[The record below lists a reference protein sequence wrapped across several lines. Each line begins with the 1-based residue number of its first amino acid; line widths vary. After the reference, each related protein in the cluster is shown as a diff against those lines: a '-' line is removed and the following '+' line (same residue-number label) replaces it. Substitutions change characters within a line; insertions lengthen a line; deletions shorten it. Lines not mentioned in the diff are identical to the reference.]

1 MTLVLHTNLASIQ
14 SQTALKGNQRGTDA
28 AMARLSTGVRVNT
41 AKDDAAGA
49 AIGQRMTTQVRGL
62 DQAFRNIN
70 DGVSL
75 LQTADGGLSTAAD
88 LLQRMRELAVQSLND
103 TLSSEQ
109 RGYLQQEFS
118 QLQKEIV
125 NITDSTTWNG
135 KKLLDGSFI
144 DQKLQVGANEAD
156 ILTLSIPGLDM
167 ITTDWDDPAWTRMT
181 ASTGSAYIDAM
192 TMGPDGYL
200 YTAGPMNG
208 SIDGQQAT
216 QEDFLVSKYD
226 TDGQRIWSKLL
237 GAGIGVEVAHAITV
251 GSDGSIYVAGS
262 TNGSLTDPTVNNFAV
277 ADILVAKFSPDGTLQ
292 WAQQLGTVNDDRAFS
307 LTTDDQGAVY
317 LTGATTGNLDGSSTA
332 TGGVFALNPAADSFI
347 TKMDADGTLR
357 WTRQLEGTRVGNGI
371 AAGADGSLYVV
382 GEMNGPFNGMTPS
395 GPMDG
400 YLMKID
406 GDGAIAWS
414 QKISTG
420 TVDDAIGVTVA
431 ANGDVYITGTTYGE
445 LEGSN
450 LLGLR
455 ESYIARYGDDGSQVW
470 MRQLNLGS
478 YNAPTSITVD
488 SEGTVTIGGWW
499 PDDGTEQGGS
509 AFIAQYS
516 SDGQAIETQRIAG
529 RYSRA
534 MGVANDPLGGVYIGG
549 TSTYGV
555 NGQPFSGPVDSFLMK
570 YPERMDVSIPDKA
583 ADTLSR
589 LDQAIDAISRL
600 RADLGAYM
608 NRLTYAGDNASNMSV
623 NLGASRSGIIDADYA
638 RETVALAKGQ
648 IIQQATTAVLAQA
661 NQRPQDVLKLLTQN

>member
-1 MTLVLHTNLASIQ
+1 MALFLQTNIASIQ
-14 SQTALKGNQRGTDA
+14 SQTALKANQRGTDA

-49 AIGQRMTTQVRGL
+49 AIGQRMGTQVRGL

-70 DGVSL
+70 DGVNL
-75 LQTADGGLSTAAD
+75 LQTAEGGLRTVTE

-103 TLSSEQ
+103 TLSGEQ

-118 QLQKEIV
+118 QLQREI
-125 NITDSTTWNG
+125 DSIRNTTTWNG
-135 KKLLDGSFI
+135 EKLLDGSFV
-144 DQKLQVGANEAD
+144 DKKLQVGANQRD
-156 ILTLSIPGLDM
+156 VLTLSIPGLDPM
-167 ITTDWDDPAWTRMT
+167 ATDWDDPLWTRMT

-192 TMGPDGYL
+192 AMGKDGYL

-208 SIDGQQAT
+208 AIDGQQAT
-216 QEDFLVSKYD
+216 QEDFLVSKYN
-226 TDGQRIWSKLL
+226 TNGHRIWSTLL

-251 GSDGSIYVAGS
+251 GNDGSIYVAGS
-262 TNGSLTDPTVNNFAV
+262 TNGSLTDSNATTGSA

-292 WAQQLGTVNDDRAFS
+292 WAKQFGTVDDDRAFS
-307 LTTDDQGAVY
+307 LTTGADGAVY
-317 LTGATTGNLDGSSTA
+317 LTGATTGNLDGNSTA
-332 TGGVFALNPAADSFI
+332 TGGEFAQNPSADTFI
-347 TKMDADGTLR
+347 TKMDKDGNSL

-371 AAGADGSLYVV
+371 AAGTDGSIYVV
-382 GEMNGPFNGMTPS
+382 GEMNTAFNGMSPS

-406 GDGAIAWS
+406 GDGLIAWS
-414 QKISTG
+414 QKIGTG
-420 TVDDAIGVTVA
+420 TIDDAIRVTVA
-431 ANGDVYITGTTYGE
+431 PSGEVYITGTTYGE

-450 LLGLR
+450 PLGLR
-455 ESYIARYGDDGSQVW
+455 DSYIAKYTEDGARVW

-488 SEGTVTIGGWW
+488 SEGAVTIGGWW

-509 AFIAQYS
+509 AFISQYS
-516 SDGQAIETQRIAG
+516 SEGEELETRRVAG

-534 MGVANDPLGGVYIGG
+534 MGVVNDKTDALYVGG

-555 NGQPFSGPVDSFLMK
+555 NGEPFSGPVDSFLMK
-570 YPERMDVSIPDKA
+570 YQDLMNISIPGSA
-583 ADTLSR
+583 ANTLGR
-589 LDQAIDAISRL
+589 IDQALDAVSRL
-600 RADLGAYM
+600 RADLGASM
-608 NRLTYAGDNASNMSV
+608 NRLTHASDNASNMTV
-623 NLGASRSGIIDADYA
+623 NLRASRSTIIDADYA
-638 RETVALAKGQ
+638 KETVALAKGQ

-661 NQRPQDVLKLLTQN
+661 NQRPQDILKLLGES